1 MMMRGLLAAGM
12 CAVALLLMSSD
23 ALAEDEI
30 NFLLGKIES
39 GAVAGTS
46 VSDLCYTSGAKYLKA
61 DETIF
66 ITGKHSCS
74 KYSINRTFLEF
85 TWKGETYYLEE
96 DKIFLTDENKAKM
109 ATLSEA
115 DWIALRSNGKY
126 VSLLWQ
132 KTKAEKLLA
141 VIESMRSNGAIIA
154 DWGLTDE
161 SEYTKGTGLR
171 FEVLNPT
178 QRTIKYVWITVA
190 VLNPVGDPAGPPRT
204 VKLVGPIEPDTS
216 GSYSFDYVWM
226 SDMPSTAKIRAVKI
240 QYMDGSIRNVA
251 APSKMIFSDDE
262 TAMYKDF
269 SSQ

>member
-1 MMMRGLLAAGM
+1 M
-12 CAVALLLMSSD
+12 ALMLTASD
-23 ALAEDEI
+23 AMAEEEI
-30 NFLLGKIES
+30 KFLLGKIES

-46 VSDLCYTSGAKYLKA
+46 VSDLCYTSGAKYFKA

-66 ITGKHSCS
+66 ITGKQSCS
-74 KYSINRTFLEF
+74 KYSTNRTFLEF
-85 TWKGETYYLEE
+85 SWKGETYYLEE

-109 ATLSEA
+109 AALSEA
-115 DWIALRSNGKY
+115 DWASLQSNGKY

-132 KTKAEKLLA
+132 KTKAEKFLA
-141 VIESMRSNGAIIA
+141 VVESMKPNGAIIA

-161 SEYTKGTGLR
+161 SEYTEGTGLK
-171 FEVLNPT
+171 FEILNPT
-178 QRTIKYVWITVA
+178 RKTIKYIWITVA

-240 QYMDGSIRNVA
+240 QYMDGSVRNVA
-251 APSKMIFSDDE
+251 SPSKMIFSDDE
-262 TAMYKDF
+262 TAMYKDLT
-269 SSQ
+269 SQ